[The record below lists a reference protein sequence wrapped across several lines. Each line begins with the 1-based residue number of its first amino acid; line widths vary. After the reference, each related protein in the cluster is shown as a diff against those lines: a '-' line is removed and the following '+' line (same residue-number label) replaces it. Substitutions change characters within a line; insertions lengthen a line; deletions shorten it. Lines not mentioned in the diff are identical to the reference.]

1 MWEKIKDFFYYFF
14 DIILAILIIGGISFV
29 IYTNLD
35 YLINLDHKDINAN
48 AQVEEKIEE
57 DILIDVDIP
66 KDINEN
72 DLTKLLTS
80 YGLVEDQ
87 EAFKE
92 KLTTYK
98 KDKKIK
104 TGNFQIKKNIS
115 MDDLVKIIK

>member
-14 DIILAILIIGGISFV
+14 DIILALVILAGISFV
-29 IYTNLD
+29 IYSNLD

-66 KDINEN
+66 KDIKED
-72 DLTKLLTS
+72 DLAKLLTS
-80 YGLVEDQ
+80 YGLVDDQ

-104 TGNFQIKKNIS
+104 TGNFKIKKNIS